1 METQASPR
9 SLAAY
14 QEAVASL
21 PFGKVLPGAVYLL
34 DGPDFPLPE
43 ALRTIARRLRDRLQ
57 LGPEFNVLKWSTLEL
72 KLSFLSYPDF
82 QNDAHPA
89 LHESVSVD
97 LASGKVRR
105 TSYTGRANPPIL
117 HRKETFLP
125 PDHPDIAKY
134 RRLTVAEEA
143 AGLYEE
149 TATIGFRRNWEKLLR
164 AKGLALRG
172 HRLVEIPPGATEPS
186 SSIEASD
193 PADAPRIERHRT
205 ALSRAALS
213 MPVRTLL
220 ENDILRQND
229 TYFDYGCGLGDDVA
243 GLVALGYDASGWDP
257 HFAPREPKREAEV
270 VNLGFVL
277 NVIEDPAERVEVLVD
292 AWSHTR
298 RILAVSTLV
307 TGRENYSQADSFED
321 GLVTV
326 RNTFQKHFEP
336 GELAGLIEHA
346 LHAEPVPVELGLC
359 YVFRDIG
366 DQQDFLSRR
375 TRRVIDWE
383 QIHQRLRL
391 LRPAR
396 VRASLYERHTELL
409 DDFWRTL
416 LELGRLPRPEEY
428 GRIEELRATRLTPN
442 QAARLFVEKYGEEPL
457 NEARQRRREDL
468 LVYLAAG
475 EFQKRRTPFARLSN
489 PLRWDIKAFFG
500 LYAGACDEARE
511 LLFASG
517 DSDEIEAAIADLDFG
532 WFDAREGHFTVHRS
546 LLDRLPAILRI
557 YVECAARLYGDPR
570 QADLIKLHVY
580 SGKLTFLHF
589 DDFEGKTLPELV
601 TRVKIDL
608 RRLFVLVVD
617 HGEGP
622 QHQILFFKERFLGPE
637 HPGREAMD
645 RYSRRLRKLGINESM
660 LGPNDR
666 GAPSREEFES
676 ALEQVGLTRGLARK
690 TKPQ

>member
-1 METQASPR
+1 MMETRTSPR
-9 SLAAY
+9 SLTAY

-21 PFGKVLPGAVYLL
+21 SFGKVLPTAVYIL
-34 DGPDFPLPE
+34 DGPEFPIPE
-43 ALRTIARRLRDRLQ
+43 SLRTISSRLRDRLQ
-57 LGPEFNVLKWSTLEL
+57 LGPEFNLLKWGTREL
-72 KLSFLSYPDF
+72 KLSFLSYPTF
-82 QNDAHPA
+82 SEEAHPA
-89 LHESVSVD
+89 LHEAVTVD
-97 LASGKVRR
+97 LASGQVRR
-105 TSYTGRANPPIL
+105 VNYAERLNPPIL

-125 PDHPDIAKY
+125 TGHPDAPRY
-134 RRLTVAEEA
+134 RRLTEAEET

-164 AKGLALRG
+164 SKQLAIRG
-172 HRLVEIPPGATEPS
+172 HKLIEITADDSESHPGEAAS
-186 SSIEASD
+186 SSPKID
-193 PADAPRIERHRT
+193 RHRT
-205 ALSRAALS
+205 ALSRVGLS

-220 ENDILRQND
+220 DTGVLRSSD
-229 TYFDYGCGLGDDVA
+229 SFFDYGCGLGDDVA
-243 GLVALGYDASGWDP
+243 GLEALGYRASGRDP
-257 HFAPREPKREAEV
+257 YFASTEPKITADV

-292 AWSHTR
+292 AWKHTKR
-298 RILAVSTLV
+298 VLAVSTLV
-307 TGRENYSQADSFED
+307 AGRENYSQADAFED
-321 GLVTV
+321 GLVTI

-346 LHAEPVPVELGLC
+346 LHAEPIPVELGLC

-391 LRPAR
+391 LRPSR
-396 VRASLYERHTELL
+396 VRLSLYDRHPDLL
-409 DDFWRTL
+409 EDFWKTL
-416 LELGRLPRPEEY
+416 VDLGRLPRPEEY
-428 GRIEELRATRLTPN
+428 ERMDELRETRITLN
-442 QAARLFVEKYGEEPL
+442 QAARLFVDKYGEEPL
-457 NEARQRRREDL
+457 TEARQRRREDL

-475 EFQKRRTPFARLSN
+475 EFQKCRTPFARLST
-489 PLRWDIKAFFG
+489 PLRFDIKAFFG

-511 LLFASG
+511 LLFAAG
-517 DSDEIEAAIADLDFG
+517 DSDEIEAAITDLEFG
-532 WFDAREGHFTVHRS
+532 WFDASQGHFTIHRT

-557 YVECAARLYGDPR
+557 YIECAARLYGDPR

-580 SGKLTFLHF
+580 TGKLTFLHF
-589 DDFEGKTLPELV
+589 DDFDGKALPELV

-617 HGEGP
+617 HSEGET
-622 QHQILFFKERFLGPE
+622 HQILFFKERFLPADY
-637 HPGREAMD
+637 PGRESIEQ
-645 RYSRRLRKLGINESM
+645 YSKRLRKLGINESM
-660 LGPNDR
+660 LGPNDQ

-690 TKPQ
+690 PKPR

>member
-1 METQASPR
+1 
-9 SLAAY
+9 
-14 QEAVASL
+14 VASL
-21 PFGKVLPGAVYLL
+21 SFGKVLPTAVYVV
-34 DGPDFPLPE
+34 DDPAFPVPDT
-43 ALRTIARRLRDRLQ
+43 LRTIADRLRTRLS
-57 LGPEFNVLKWSTLEL
+57 LGPEFNLLKWGTREL
-72 KLSFLSYPDF
+72 KLSFLSYPSF
-82 QNDAHPA
+82 REEAHPA
-89 LHESVSVD
+89 LAEAVSVD
-97 LASGKVRR
+97 LASGQVRR
-105 TSYTGRANPPIL
+105 TSYAGRSNPPIL

-125 PDHPDIAKY
+125 DDHADVPTY
-134 RRLTVAEEA
+134 RRLTEAEEA
-143 AGLYEE
+143 AGLYED
-149 TATIGFRRNWEKLLR
+149 TTTIGFQRNWEKLLQT
-164 AKGLALRG
+164 KSLAIHG
-172 HRLVEIPPGATEPS
+172 HRLITLSVDSNE
-186 SSIEASD
+186 D
-193 PADAPRIERHRT
+193 PTHEKAVPTPRIERHRT
-205 ALSRAALS
+205 ALSRAGLS

-220 ENDILRQND
+220 ENGILRPND
-229 TYFDYGCGLGDDVA
+229 SFFDYGCGLGDDVA
-243 GLVALGYDASGWDP
+243 GLEALGYQAQGWDP
-257 HFAPREPKREAEV
+257 YYAKSEPKISANV

-292 AWSHTR
+292 AWKHTTR
-298 RILAVSTLV
+298 VLAVSTLV
-307 TGRENYSQADSFED
+307 SGRENYSQADSFED

-346 LHAEPVPVELGLC
+346 LHAEPIPVELGLC

-391 LRPAR
+391 LRPTR
-396 VRASLYERHTELL
+396 LKLSLYDHHPELL
-409 DDFWRTL
+409 EAFWKTL
-416 LELGRLPRPEEY
+416 VDLGRLPRPEEFD
-428 GRIEELRATRLTPN
+428 RSDDLRAARITAN

-489 PLRWDIKAFFG
+489 PLRSDLKAFFG
-500 LYAGACDEARE
+500 HYAGACDEARD

-517 DSDEIEAAIADLDFG
+517 DSDEIEAAISDLEFG
-532 WFDAREGHFTVHRS
+532 WFDASQGHFTVHRS

-557 YVECAARLYGDPR
+557 YIECAARLYGDPR

-589 DDFEGKTLPELV
+589 DDFDGKALPELV

-617 HGEGP
+617 HSEGP
-622 QHQILFFKERFLGPE
+622 THQILFFKERFLPADY
-637 HPGREAMD
+637 PGREGFEQ
-645 RYSRRLRKLGINESM
+645 YSKRLRKLGITEAM
-660 LGPNDR
+660 LGTNDQ

-690 TKPQ
+690 PKPR

>member
-1 METQASPR
+1 MEPPQSPR
-9 SLAAY
+9 SLTAY

-21 PFGKVLPGAVYLL
+21 PFGKILPTAVYIF
-34 DGPDFPLPE
+34 DGPDFPVPE
-43 ALRTIARRLRDRLQ
+43 SLRTIAGRLRDRLQ
-57 LGPEFNVLKWSTLEL
+57 LGPEYNILKWGTREL
-72 KLSFLSYPDF
+72 KLSFLAYPTF
-82 QNDAHPA
+82 SEEAHPA
-89 LHESVSVD
+89 LHEAVTID
-97 LASGKVRR
+97 LASGHVRR
-105 TSYTGRANPPIL
+105 TSYRDRLNPPIL

-125 PDHPDIAKY
+125 ADHPDVPRY
-134 RRLTVAEEA
+134 RRLTQAEEQ
-143 AGLYEE
+143 AGLYDE
-149 TATIGFRRNWEKLLR
+149 TATIGFRRNWEKLLQSKR
-164 AKGLALRG
+164 LSIRG
-172 HRLVEIPPGATEPS
+172 HKLVAVETDEPNEVS
-186 SSIEASD
+186 HPSPNTA
-193 PADAPRIERHRT
+193 APKIERHRT
-205 ALSRAALS
+205 ALSRAGLS

-220 ENDILRQND
+220 ENGILRPND
-229 TYFDYGCGLGDDVA
+229 TFFDFGCGLGDDVA
-243 GLVALGYDASGWDP
+243 ALEALGYRAHGWDP
-257 HFAPREPKREAEV
+257 YYAKNESKISAEI

-292 AWSHTR
+292 AWKHTKR
-298 RILAVSTLV
+298 TLAVSTLV
-307 TGRENYSQADSFED
+307 TGRENYAQADAFED

-359 YVFRDIG
+359 YVFRDVS

-391 LRPAR
+391 LRPSR
-396 VRASLYERHTELL
+396 VKLSLYDQHPELL
-409 DDFWRTL
+409 EEFWKTL
-416 LELGRLPRPEEY
+416 LDLGRLPRPEEY
-428 GRIEELRATRLTPN
+428 ERMDELREARITAN

-457 NEARQRRREDL
+457 TEARQRRREDL

-489 PLRWDIKAFFG
+489 PLRFDIKAFFG

-511 LLFASG
+511 LLFAAG
-517 DSDEIEAAIADLDFG
+517 DSDEIEAAITDLEFG
-532 WFDAREGHFTVHRS
+532 WFDASQGHFTIHRS

-557 YVECAARLYGDPR
+557 YIECAARLYGDPR

-580 SGKLTFLHF
+580 TGKLTFLHF
-589 DDFEGKTLPELV
+589 DDFDGKALPELV

-617 HGEGP
+617 HSEGAT
-622 QHQILFFKERFLGPE
+622 HQILFFKERFLPADY
-637 HPGREAMD
+637 PGRESIEQ
-645 RYSRRLRKLGINESM
+645 YSKRLRKLGINESM
-660 LGPNDR
+660 LGSNDQ

-690 TKPQ
+690 PKPR